1 MPEQY
6 KPGDKVPKSGIY
18 KVIHDPN
25 HDEEHEVTCI
35 IGAPFPPCSFG
46 IFQRDSHTEKETL
59 PTSAGAKSIS
69 APIRCYVGITSRLW
83 RLACREPPC

>member
-18 KVIHDPN
+18 KVSHDPN

-35 IGAPFPPCSFG
+35 IGAPFPPCNHCGHRVRFELVRAAHH
-46 IFQRDSHTEKETL
+46 IDNHKHFK
-59 PTSAGAKSIS
+59 
-69 APIRCYVGITSRLW
+69 
-83 RLACREPPC
+83 